1 MEKKRTGQI
10 VTILVLSFAVL
21 FMSVGFAAFSQTLD
35 INGTANVDAAKWSV
49 HFDKATYEETTGS
62 VTATNPT
69 IGDTSITYEITLEK
83 PGDYYSFN
91 INVINDGTFDANL
104 TKITISSLT
113 EAQQKYLKYTVTYDG
128 TPYTTTTSNLN
139 SLLSAKTGQKTVNV
153 KVEYILPE
161 QSTDL
166 PTEEVTVTLNAA
178 LDYSQV

>member
-104 TKITISSLT
+104 TKDKIEYNPKNINQPNSTPNHIMFLSSSMAEHSAVNRRVVGSSPTWRAKRDRIL
-113 EAQQKYLKYTVTYDG
+113 
-128 TPYTTTTSNLN
+128 NLV
-139 SLLSAKTGQKTVNV
+139 SFL
-153 KVEYILPE
+153 I
-161 QSTDL
+161 
-166 PTEEVTVTLNAA
+166 
-178 LDYSQV
+178 